1 MARVIGENST
11 ASALIFNDESAA
23 EKSLRSLNAEP
34 HIISACIYTADG
46 KVFAKYLREDQQEA
60 HLPSKP
66 QGDSYA
72 FEADG
77 LILFQRIIFDDEQI
91 GTIYIK
97 SDLEEM
103 HARLKRY
110 AGIVTIVLLGVLLV
124 VFLLSSGLR
133 RIISDPILHLVQRMR
148 VVSTNKNYSVRAQK
162 HSPDE
167 VGLLIDGFNEMLTQI
182 QNRDSALQRAHDNL
196 ERRVQERTKE
206 LRQEIT
212 ERKQAEQELLIAKN
226 AAEAANRAKSTF
238 LANMTHELR
247 TPLNAIIGYSEMLIE
262 DAEDLGHEVIA
273 PDLKRIHTAGNH
285 LLILISDI
293 LDISKIEAGKMELHL
308 ETFEISQ
315 LIQEV
320 SATAQPLVE
329 KNQNTLQIVCN
340 WNLGTMFSDMTKLRQ
355 SLFNLLSN
363 ACKFTEQGT
372 ILLEVDRKSAED
384 CDWISFRV
392 SDTGIGMTLEQLEG
406 VFQAFSQADAS
417 TTRKY
422 GGTGLGLAISQKF
435 CEMMGG
441 EIGIES
447 ELGMGSLFTIRVPAQ
462 VSTS

>member
-1 MARVIGENST
+1 
-11 ASALIFNDESAA
+11 
-23 EKSLRSLNAEP
+23 
-34 HIISACIYTADG
+34 
-46 KVFAKYLREDQQEA
+46 
-60 HLPSKP
+60 
-66 QGDSYA
+66 
-72 FEADG
+72 
-77 LILFQRIIFDDEQI
+77 
-91 GTIYIK
+91 
-97 SDLEEM
+97 M